1 MSPPRPRRL
10 PGAPS
15 ALRRTPPVTAART
28 DPGLQPERTTLSWSR
43 TGLALVTVSAVFL
56 RWLPHYGPA
65 MLLLPLLTL
74 VCAIVI
80 TMTHNRRTR
89 RAVAGIRAEPHV
101 DVVQP
106 VVFLALVAVLI
117 ALGAAGMVFVLLAP

>member
-1 MSPPRPRRL
+1 MSLPTPRR
-10 PGAPS
+10 
-15 ALRRTPPVTAART
+15 RPPVTAAPA

-43 TGLALVTVSAVFL
+43 TGLALVTASAVFL
-56 RWLPHYGPA
+56 RWLPHYGPR

-74 VCAIVI
+74 VCAIAI
-80 TMTHNRRTR
+80 TMTHNRRTH

-106 VVFLALVAVLI
+106 VALLALVAVLL
-117 ALGAAGMVFVLLAP
+117 ALGAAGLIFVLLAP

>member
-1 MSPPRPRRL
+1 MSPPRLRRRRL
-10 PGAPS
+10 
-15 ALRRTPPVTAART
+15 PVTAAGT

-80 TMTHNRRTR
+80 TMTHNRRTH

-101 DVVQP
+101 DVIQP
-106 VVFLALVAVLI
+106 IAFLALVAVLVV
-117 ALGAAGMVFVLLAP
+117 LGAAGIGFVLLTP

>member
-1 MSPPRPRRL
+1 MSPPRPRRRI
-10 PGAPS
+10 P
-15 ALRRTPPVTAART
+15 PPVTAAGMDR
-28 DPGLQPERTTLSWSR
+28 GLQPERTTLSWSR

-80 TMTHNRRTR
+80 TMTHNRRTH
-89 RAVAGIRAEPHV
+89 RAVAGIQAEPNRHV

-106 VVFLALVAVLI
+106 VAFLALVGALV
-117 ALGAAGMVFVLLAP
+117 ALGAAGISFVLLAP

>member
-1 MSPPRPRRL
+1 MSSRR
-10 PGAPS
+10 
-15 ALRRTPPVTAART
+15 RRFRRPPVTAAGLDR
-28 DPGLQPERTTLSWSR
+28 GLQPERTTLSWSR

-65 MLLLPLLTL
+65 MLLLPLITL

-80 TMTHNRRTR
+80 TMTHNRRTH
-89 RAVAGIRAEPHV
+89 RAVAGIRDEPHRRV

-106 VVFLALVAVLI
+106 GAFLALVSVLV
-117 ALGAAGMVFVLLAP
+117 ALGAAGIAFVLVAP